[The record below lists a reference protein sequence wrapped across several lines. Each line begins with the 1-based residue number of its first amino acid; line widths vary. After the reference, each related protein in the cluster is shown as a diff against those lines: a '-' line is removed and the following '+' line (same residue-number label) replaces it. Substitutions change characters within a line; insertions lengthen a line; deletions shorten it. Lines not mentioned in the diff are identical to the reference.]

1 MGLTTA
7 QLEGLGNHHDNPA
20 EFNEIERLV
29 IRYAEQLT
37 ATAATDEALDADLR
51 KHLSDRELVE
61 LAVTVATANATTRI
75 CNALKIEARRK
86 TGLCDA
92 TPEELEGIDRGLED
106 ARNGRFVT
114 DAEVDAVFAKYRGR

>member
-1 MGLTTA
+1 MGLTKA
-7 QLEGLGNHHDNPA
+7 QMEGLATHGDNPA
-20 EFNEIERLV
+20 EYSELERLV

-75 CNALKIEARRK
+75 CNALKIE
-86 TGLCDA
+86 
-92 TPEELEGIDRGLED
+92 
-106 ARNGRFVT
+106 
-114 DAEVDAVFAKYRGR
+114 VD

>member
-1 MGLTTA
+1 M
-7 QLEGLGNHHDNPA
+7 EGLATHGDNPA
-20 EFNEIERLV
+20 EYSELERLV

-75 CNALKIEARRK
+75 CNALKIE
-86 TGLCDA
+86 
-92 TPEELEGIDRGLED
+92 
-106 ARNGRFVT
+106 
-114 DAEVDAVFAKYRGR
+114 VD

>member
-1 MGLTTA
+1 M
-7 QLEGLGNHHDNPA
+7 EGLATHGDNPA
-20 EFNEIERLV
+20 EYSELEHLV

-75 CNALKIEARRK
+75 CNALKIE
-86 TGLCDA
+86 
-92 TPEELEGIDRGLED
+92 
-106 ARNGRFVT
+106 
-114 DAEVDAVFAKYRGR
+114 VD

>member
-7 QLEGLGNHHDNPA
+7 QLEGLGNHQDHPA

-75 CNALKIEARRK
+75 CNALKIEA
-86 TGLCDA
+86 D
-92 TPEELEGIDRGLED
+92 
-106 ARNGRFVT
+106 
-114 DAEVDAVFAKYRGR
+114 

>member
-7 QLEGLGNHHDNPA
+7 QLEGLGNHQDNPA

-37 ATAATDEALDADLR
+37 ATATTDEALDADLR

-75 CNALKIEARRK
+75 CNALKIEA
-86 TGLCDA
+86 D
-92 TPEELEGIDRGLED
+92 
-106 ARNGRFVT
+106 
-114 DAEVDAVFAKYRGR
+114 